1 MYISYVY
8 ANTRIML
15 LLVPLIIILRMYL
28 EVAHPR
34 RTEAIIMELL
44 RTENLHASRHI
55 LVKRVYRPDYDVIHD
70 MDHFSSKEPA
80 YNMYS
85 AHNHEHANN
94 RKAYGYEASMLIGS
108 MPKPYQFNDNM
119 FQ

>member
-1 MYISYVY
+1 
-8 ANTRIML
+8 
-15 LLVPLIIILRMYL
+15 MYL

-34 RTEAIIMELL
+34 RTEDIIMELL
-44 RTENLHASRHI
+44 RTKNLHASRHI
-55 LVKRVYRPDYDVIHD
+55 LVKRVYRHSMRPDYDVIHD

-85 AHNHEHANN
+85 ARNHEHANN